1 MNGAKK
7 PNLWPLH
14 IQLCVCV
21 CLCSRMLGL
30 THVSQEGHDLTPSFK
45 RKILGRV
52 GGCWDGQTRD
62 QQEAVAVRT
71 KAVGTVNCCE
81 AGQVGWKEL
90 GKERAMCV
98 CVIAWVGGGGVGVQG
113 NMIDWKAAA
122 KNRQTEVN
130 ALNEINHAI
139 TDMN

>member
-7 PNLWPLH
+7 PNLWPLN

-30 THVSQEGHDLTPSFK
+30 TRVSQEGHSLTPSFK

-52 GGCWDGQTRD
+52 G
-62 QQEAVAVRT
+62 
-71 KAVGTVNCCE
+71 VGR
-81 AGQVGWKEL
+81 VGPAISGWQWL
-90 GKERAMCV
+90 LDWLDCQGLRKERAMCV

-113 NMIDWKAAA
+113 DMIDWKAAA

-130 ALNEINHAI
+130 ALNEMNHY
-139 TDMN
+139 